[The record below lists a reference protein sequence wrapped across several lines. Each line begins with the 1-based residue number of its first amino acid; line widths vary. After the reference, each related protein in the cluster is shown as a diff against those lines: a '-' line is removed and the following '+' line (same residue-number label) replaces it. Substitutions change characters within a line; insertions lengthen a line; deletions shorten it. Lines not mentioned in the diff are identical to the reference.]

1 MKISNLIRIALRS
14 LSKNKLRSFLT
25 MLGIIIGV
33 ASVIAML
40 AIGQGSKESINKA
53 ISSLGTNVIIIM
65 PGSTNTAGVRTEA
78 GTSQK
83 LTVDDALAIQKQCP
97 DVSYVSP
104 IVRNSVQAVT
114 GSMNW
119 RTTMYGVYPEYF
131 NIRNLTLT
139 SGIPFEMTDE
149 RAATKVCV
157 IGQTVVQNIFGDG
170 VDPVGLSIRINN
182 VPFKIIGM
190 LERKG
195 QNSFGQDQDDVILS
209 PFSTVQKRL
218 LAITYVQQI
227 LASASSENT
236 MDDATSEISSALME
250 RHKLAPEQ
258 DPDFTIR
265 TQSEISAMATSTSQV
280 LTGLLASIAS
290 ISLIVGGIGIMNIML
305 VSVTERTREI
315 GIRMAVGARGFDI
328 LFQFLTEAVLL
339 SLMGGLIGVALGIG
353 ASYSLSNFMNWP
365 ISIAPASIVLS
376 FAFSSIIGIFFGWY
390 PARKAAN
397 LNPIDA
403 LRYE

>member
-1 MKISNLIRIALRS
+1 MKISNLFRIALRS

-33 ASVIAML
+33 GSVIAML
-40 AIGQGSKESINKA
+40 AIGQGSKENIQKSISN
-53 ISSLGTNVIIIM
+53 LGTNVIIVM
-65 PGSTNTAGVRTEA
+65 PGSTNTGGVRTEA
-78 GTSQK
+78 GTSQR
-83 LTVDDALAIQKQCP
+83 LSIDDATAIQKQCP

-104 IVRNSVQAVT
+104 TVRSTVQVVA

-119 RTTMYGVYPEYF
+119 RTSIYGAYPEYF
-131 NIRNLTLT
+131 NIRNLTVV

-157 IGQTVVQNIFGDG
+157 VGQTVVQNIFGEG
-170 VDPVGLSIRINN
+170 ADPVGSFIRINN

-190 LERKG
+190 LDKKG
-195 QNSFGQDQDDVILS
+195 QNSFGQDQDDVIIS

-227 LASASSENT
+227 LVSATTENSIDDASSE
-236 MDDATSEISSALME
+236 ISGVLME
-250 RHKLAPEQ
+250 RHKLAPGQ

-265 TQSEISAMATSTSQV
+265 TQSEISAMANSTSQV

-339 SLMGGLIGVALGIG
+339 SLLGGLIGVGLGIA
-353 ASYSLSNFMNWP
+353 ASYGVANFLGWP
-365 ISIAPASIVLS
+365 ISIAPASIILS
-376 FAFSSIIGIFFGWY
+376 FVFSSAIGIFFGWY
-390 PARKAAN
+390 PARKAAS

>member
-1 MKISNLIRIALRS
+1 
-14 LSKNKLRSFLT
+14 

>member
-1 MKISNLIRIALRS
+1 MKLGNLFRIALRA
-14 LSKNKLRSFLT
+14 LAKNRLRSFLT

-40 AIGQGSKESINKA
+40 AIGQGSKENIQKSIAN
-53 ISSLGTNVIIIM
+53 LGTNVIIIT
-65 PGSTNTAGVRTEA
+65 PGSTNTGGVRTEA
-78 GTSQK
+78 GTSQR
-83 LTVDDALAIQKQCP
+83 LTVEDADILLKQCP

-104 IVRNSVQAVT
+104 IVRSSVQIVA

-119 RTTMYGVYPEYF
+119 RTSIYGAYPEYF
-131 NIRNLTLT
+131 YIRNLNVI

-149 RAATKVCV
+149 RSATKVCV
-157 IGQTVVQNIFGDG
+157 VGQTVVQNIFGEG
-170 VDPVGLSIRINN
+170 VDPVGSYLRINN

-190 LERKG
+190 LDKKG
-195 QNSFGQDQDDVILS
+195 QNTFGQDQDDVIIA

-227 LASASSENT
+227 LVSATAENT
-236 MDDATSEISSALME
+236 IDDATGEITSALME
-250 RHKLAPEQ
+250 KHKLGPGQ

-290 ISLIVGGIGIMNIML
+290 ISLLVGGIGIMNIML

-339 SLMGGLIGVALGIG
+339 SLLGGLIGVGLGITTSF
-353 ASYSLSNFMNWP
+353 AVSNFLGWP
-365 ISIAPASIVLS
+365 ISIAPASIILS
-376 FAFSSIIGIFFGWY
+376 FVFSSVIGIFFGWY
-390 PARKAAN
+390 PARKAAS